1 MRVPDSAQE
10 CIRWLTEVKCLALA
24 TIVLFVAH
32 LWLVAP
38 VLQNGDGAVY
48 NEQIEQCTLGIR
60 SPHVGYM
67 VLGMVFNEILPF
79 GTERNLNLMCLVF
92 ASFGAAA
99 IIAIARRYGSTWLA
113 AVFAGMLVFG
123 IRSYLRG
130 AVLAEVD
137 GVACSLIL
145 IALASWVFG
154 YRIAAGIAYGAA
166 MLVTPLS
173 SLSLPVFLF
182 TSNRER
188 TTLRNL
194 LQHSL
199 DLCIFGVSALAAYVP
214 LVLCFWQDYWHGGRG
229 LLRAPRQPWD
239 LHEQVMRSVRFF
251 STPAMPWVVLGLAGI
266 LLGTTK
272 RKSIAF
278 GTLMAIAV
286 AATVGERF
294 LDVPVQLPQLCMLA
308 VLAVLV
314 VDRIANKKVMLCVL
328 CVLWAM
334 SALPSY
340 LDERREILDKLGLVE
355 TYKEMAK
362 QTPKLMVVGL
372 GDSWIDGLQF
382 ERIIY
387 HRTKLGLGLDYR
399 QFRSSSRTI
408 SRTHRDYTIWLMSP
422 APTDIMNPF
431 LKAWRK
437 ESRSIRDQAF
447 EVWLPSES

>member
-1 MRVPDSAQE
+1 M
-10 CIRWLTEVKCLALA
+10 
-24 TIVLFVAH
+24 
-32 LWLVAP
+32 
-38 VLQNGDGAVY
+38 LQNGDGAVY

-60 SPHVGYM
+60 TPHVGYM
-67 VLGMVFNEILPF
+67 VLGIIFNKILPF

-99 IIAIARRYGSTWLA
+99 IIAIARKHGSTWLA
-113 AVFAGMLVFG
+113 ALFAGLLVFG

-145 IALASWVFG
+145 IALASWMYG

-182 TSNRER
+182 TSDRESAR
-188 TTLRNL
+188 LRDL
-194 LQHSL
+194 LRHSL
-199 DLCIFGVSALAAYVP
+199 DLCILGVSALAVYAP
-214 LVLCFWQDYWHGGRG
+214 LVLYFWQDYWHGGRG

-251 STPAMPWVVLGLAGI
+251 TSPAMPWLVLGLAGV
-266 LLGTTK
+266 LVGTTK

-278 GTLMAIAV
+278 GTIVAIAG

-308 VLAVLV
+308 VFAMVLVDRIPNKKVLLCSLAVL
-314 VDRIANKKVMLCVL
+314 
-328 CVLWAM
+328 WTT

-340 LDERREILDKLGLVE
+340 LDERNEIRDKLGLAE
-355 TYKEMAK
+355 TYKEMAR

-382 ERIIY
+382 ERLIY

-399 QFRSSSRTI
+399 QFRGSRRAI
-408 SRTHRDYTIWLMSP
+408 SRTHRDYAIWLMSP
-422 APTDIMNPF
+422 APTGTMNPF

-437 ESRSIRDQAF
+437 ENRSIRGQAF
-447 EVWLPSES
+447 EVWLPTES